1 MVVTRSG
8 KNTTIYN
15 ARVHECGHMCS
26 SSMVYCC
33 TCNDIRPVQ
42 EKYVAHNK
50 PYLSQGSYVSRSHYY
65 CPVCKQK
72 PSPVKIDFS
81 KMKPRPISAP
91 IIFHPTTE
99 YKLAEVEKKLAETEK
114 KLAEMEKVLAEKN
127 EAIGR
132 IVERLSNPFK
142 SAISR
147 PNF

>member
-1 MVVTRSG
+1 
-8 KNTTIYN
+8 
-15 ARVHECGHMCS
+15 
-26 SSMVYCC
+26 MVYCC
-33 TCNDIRPVQ
+33 SCNDIRPVQ
-42 EKYVAHNK
+42 ATYIAHNK
-50 PYLSQGSYVSRSHYY
+50 SYLSQGSYVSRNHYY
-65 CPVCKQK
+65 CPTCKQK
-72 PSPVKIDFS
+72 SPPVKIDFS
-81 KMKPRPISAP
+81 KMKPKPISAP

-99 YKLAEVEKKLAETEK
+99 YKLAEAEK

>member
-1 MVVTRSG
+1 MT
-8 KNTTIYN
+8 
-15 ARVHECGHMCS
+15 
-26 SSMVYCC
+26 YCC
-33 TCNDIRPVQ
+33 ACNDIRPIQ

-50 PYLSQGSYVSRSHYY
+50 SYLSQGSYVSRSHYY

-81 KMKPRPISAP
+81 KPISEP

-99 YKLAEVEKKLAETEK
+99 YKLAEAEKKLAETEK